1 MPTELKGASALR
13 KALKQFSPDL
23 DKETRDEMVG
33 FLKPL
38 VKKARGYMPA
48 NSAMPSNWVRDSS
61 WEARFPDYDAAL
73 ARRGVGYKLTPTK
86 PNRQGWSQSVSIHNK
101 TAGGAI
107 YETSGRKSGLVGRFS
122 PRLPGPLVGRG
133 KMQGRA
139 IYRAYKEDE
148 GKATAGVIKALEKAA
163 AKFNA
168 GGNLG

>member
-48 NSAMPSNWVRDSS
+48 NDSMPSGFVKHEVKTATFPMYDSA
-61 WEARFPDYDAAL
+61 E

-86 PNRQGWSQSVSIHNK
+86 PNRQGWVQTVSIHNK

-107 YETSGRKSGLVGRFS
+107 FETAGRKSGNSGKFT
-122 PRLPGPLVGRG
+122 PRLQGTLTGSG

-139 IYRAYKEDE
+139 MFKAYKEDE
-148 GKATAGVIKALEKAA
+148 GKAKVGVIKALEKAA

-168 GGNLG
+168 RGNI

>member
-1 MPTELKGASALR
+1 MPTELKGANALR
-13 KALKQFSPDL
+13 KALKQFDPDL

-38 VKKARGYMPA
+38 VKKARGFL
-48 NSAMPSNWVRDSS
+48 PSNS
-61 WEARFPDYDAAL
+61 EAPSGFVKHEVKTAKFPMYDAAE

-86 PNRQGWSQSVSIHNK
+86 PNRQGWISTVSIRNR

-107 YETSGRKSGLVGRFS
+107 YETAGRKSGNTGNFT
-122 PRLPGPLVGRG
+122 PRLQGTLAGSG

-139 IYRAYKEDE
+139 MFKAYKEDE
-148 GKATAGVIKALEKAA
+148 GKAKLGVIRALEKAA

-168 GGNLG
+168 KGI

>member
-1 MPTELKGASALR
+1 MPTELKGANALR

-38 VKKARGYMPA
+38 VKKARGF
-48 NSAMPSNWVRDSS
+48 MPSNSLLPSGWVGTS
-61 WEARFPDYDAAL
+61 EPGRFPKYDASI

-86 PNRQGWSQSVSIHNK
+86 PNRQGWIQTVSIHNK
-101 TAGGAI
+101 TAGGVI
-107 YETSGRKSGLVGRFS
+107 YEWAGRKSSSKFVS
-122 PRLPGPLVGRG
+122 NLPGTMTGSG

-139 IYRAYKEDE
+139 MFKAYKEDE
-148 GKATAGVIKALEKAA
+148 GKAKVGVIKALEKAA

-168 GGNLG
+168 KGNI

>member
-13 KALKQFSPDL
+13 KALKQFDPDL
-23 DKETRDEMVG
+23 DKEVRGEMVG
-33 FLKPL
+33 FLKPV

-48 NSAMPSNWVRDSS
+48 NSEMPSGFVGTAEDGQFPKYDSTI
-61 WEARFPDYDAAL
+61 

-86 PNRQGWSQSVSIHNK
+86 PNRQGWISTVSIRNR

-107 YETSGRKSGLVGRFS
+107 YETAGRKSGNTGNFT
-122 PRLPGPLVGRG
+122 PRLRGTLAGSG

-139 IYRAYKEDE
+139 MFKAYKEDE
-148 GKATAGVIKALEKAA
+148 GKAKLGVIRALEKAA

-168 GGNLG
+168 KGI

>member
-1 MPTELKGASALR
+1 MPTELKGVSALR

-38 VKKARGYMPA
+38 VKKARGYMPS
-48 NSAMPSNWVRDSS
+48 NSSMPSGWVGTA
-61 WEARFPDYDAAL
+61 EPERFPKYDAAL
-73 ARRGVGYKLTPTK
+73 VRRGVGYKLTPTK
-86 PNRQGWSQSVSIHNK
+86 PNRQGWSSSVSIHNK

-107 YETSGRKSGLVGRFS
+107 FETAGRKSGNVGKFT
-122 PRLPGPLVGRG
+122 PRLQGALAGAG

-139 IYRAYKEDE
+139 MFKAYAQDE
-148 GKATAGVIKALEKAA
+148 GKAKVGVIKALEKAA

-168 GGNLG
+168 RGNV

>member
-1 MPTELKGASALR
+1 MPTELKGANALR

-48 NSAMPSNWVRDSS
+48 NSSLPSGWVGTS
-61 WEARFPDYDAAL
+61 EPGRFPKYDASI

-86 PNRQGWSQSVSIHNK
+86 PNRQGWIQTVSIHNK
-101 TAGGAI
+101 TAAGVI
-107 YETSGRKSGLVGRFS
+107 YEWAGRKSSSKFVS
-122 PRLPGPLVGRG
+122 NLPGTMTGSG

-139 IYRAYKEDE
+139 MFKAYDQDE
-148 GKATAGVIKALEKAA
+148 GKAKVGVIKALEKAA

-168 GGNLG
+168 KGNI

>member
-1 MPTELKGASALR
+1 MPTELKGANALR

-48 NSAMPSNWVRDSS
+48 NSSLPSGWVGTS
-61 WEARFPDYDAAL
+61 EPGQFPKYDASI

-86 PNRQGWSQSVSIHNK
+86 PNRQGWISTVSIHNK
-101 TAGGAI
+101 TAGGVI
-107 YETSGRKSGLVGRFS
+107 YEWAGRKSNSKFVSNLGGTLTGQ
-122 PRLPGPLVGRG
+122 GQM
-133 KMQGRA
+133 KGRA
-139 IYRAYKEDE
+139 MFKAYKEDE
-148 GKATAGVIKALEKAA
+148 GKAKVGVIRALEKAA

-168 GGNLG
+168 RGNI